1 MSSMSG
7 GVFLLAT
14 IGGYWM
20 LERAAA
26 HKGNLKTVGQVLGWL
41 VIVAS
46 LLGVVSACAQCRA
59 GWGAKKMFCP
69 FTPPASSQ
77 GDSFTSPAPSR

>member
-1 MSSMSG
+1 MGGMSG
-7 GVFLLAT
+7 GWLLLAT

-20 LERAAA
+20 LERAAT
-26 HKGNLKTVGQVLGWL
+26 HKGQLKIVGQVLGWL

-59 GWGAKKMFCP
+59 GWGRGAKKTFCP
-69 FTPPASSQ
+69 FTPPAADR
-77 GDSFTSPAPSR
+77 GAAFTSPAP